1 MKSKEYYE
9 KIGSLPQK
17 EVEVFFAA
25 ERTIENAKMLLEATK
40 SDESV
45 AFYLAK
51 TAVRLEESRNRYAML
66 FSIAVLF
73 LIASLLERVF

>member
-9 KIGSLPQK
+9 KIGGLPQK
-17 EVEVFFAA
+17 EVEVFFEA
-25 ERTIENAKMLLEATK
+25 ERTIERTKMLLEATK

-51 TAVRLEESRNRYAML
+51 SVVRLEESRNHYAML
-66 FSIAVLF
+66 FSIAVLI
-73 LIASLLERVF
+73 LIASLLERIF